1 MKITTKLLGSYLI
14 LAVVVFVLGIL
25 SLFGLNTMEDNSSEL
40 YTERVQPTIVLS
52 EIAQLMENTRVHM
65 LTGVINSDPS
75 RGEPALENIERIEE
89 LLADY
94 SNRTLGEEEVAL
106 VDELNRSWVTY
117 AEVLEETGILLAEE
131 DFTGAM
137 AGIRS
142 GGTWYGA
149 ANMYVTDLLE
159 LNNTLSAQAYSENR
173 SVYSNLMLII
183 IVASLVAI
191 IFAVLMGVMMGKLIG
206 KPLGVISRTLNGI
219 SEGDLTG
226 EALKTKR
233 KDEIGL
239 LEQATNKMQ
248 AELKHII
255 SSVSQATHHVLS
267 SSEELTQS
275 TNEVVQGAD
284 QIAITMQELASGS
297 ESQANYTS
305 DLSESMSTFVHTIE
319 ESVTDSER
327 VYTTSSKVR
336 QLTDEGRTM
345 MDSSVTQMQ
354 TIDQIVKQSVEGM
367 KGLDAKSSEV
377 SSLVTVIEGIA
388 EQTNLLALN
397 AAIEAARAGDQ
408 GRGFAVV
415 AEEVRKLSEQVS
427 GSVVEITDI
436 VKRMQT
442 ESSSVADA
450 LENGYEEVQR
460 GTTQIQQ
467 TGKTFNSISS
477 SIEQM
482 EKTIRTITEKLADN
496 KEQTLKM
503 SASVEEIASIS
514 EQSAAGIE
522 QTSASAQQSTSTM
535 QEVSASSEELARLA
549 EELNLLVDRFKLEE
563 NFS

>member
-14 LAVVVFVLGIL
+14 LAFIVLILGGL
-25 SLFGLNTMEDNSSEL
+25 SLFGLERMHSNSDEL

-65 LTGVINSDPS
+65 LTGVINADSS
-75 RGEPALENIERIEE
+75 RGEPALENIERINE
-89 LLADY
+89 LLVIYND
-94 SNRTLGEEEVAL
+94 RDIQGEEAEL
-106 VDELNRSWVTY
+106 VEELNRSWVNY
-117 AEVLEETGILLAEE
+117 SEALVETGVALADQ

-137 AGIRS
+137 GGIRA
-142 GGTWYGA
+142 GGAWYGA
-149 ANMYVTDLLE
+149 ANMY
-159 LNNTLSAQAYSENR
+159 LNEMMDMKETLAAQAFEESQT
-173 SVYSNLMLII
+173 VYVNLRRLIVTASI
-183 IVASLVAI
+183 LAIVFAI
-191 IFAVLMGVMMGKLIG
+191 VVGIVMGRLIG
-206 KPLGVISRTLNGI
+206 KPLSIISGKLNDV
-219 SEGDLTG
+219 SEGNLTG
-226 EALKTKR
+226 ETLKTKR

-248 AELKHII
+248 DELRHII
-255 SSVSQATHHVLS
+255 TSVANATNHVLS

-305 DLSESMSTFVHTIE
+305 DLSESMSAFVHTIE
-319 ESVTDSER
+319 QSVSDSER
-327 VYTTSSKVR
+327 VYNTSSKVR
-336 QLTDEGRTM
+336 VLTDEGQTM
-345 MDSSVTQMQ
+345 MNSSVAQMQ

-367 KGLDAKSSEV
+367 RGLDAKSSEV
-377 SSLVTVIEGIA
+377 SSLVTVIEEIA

-436 VKRMQT
+436 VKRMQE
-442 ESSSVADA
+442 ESSSVVSA
-450 LENGYEEVQR
+450 LEAGYGEVHK
-460 GTTQIQQ
+460 GTTQIQE

-477 SIEQM
+477 SVEQM
-482 EKTIRTITEKLADN
+482 EKTIRSITEKLADN
-496 KEQTLKM
+496 KAQTIKM
-503 SASVEEIASIS
+503 SSSVEEIASIS

-549 EELNLLVDRFKLEE
+549 EELNHLVERFEL
-563 NFS
+563 

>member
-14 LAVVVFVLGIL
+14 LAFIVLILGGL
-25 SLFGLNTMEDNSSEL
+25 SLFGLGVMDSNSDEL

-65 LTGVINSDPS
+65 LTGVINADPS
-75 RGEPALENIERIEE
+75 RGEPALENIERINE
-89 LLADY
+89 LLMIY
-94 SNRTLGEEEVAL
+94 SDRNLAEDEAL
-106 VDELNRSWVTY
+106 LVEELNRSWLNY
-117 AEVLEETGILLAEE
+117 YEVLLETGISLEE
-131 DFTGAM
+131 QDFTEAM
-137 AGIRS
+137 NGIRQ
-142 GGTWYGA
+142 GGAWYGA
-149 ANMYVTDLLE
+149 ANMYLTELLDMTE
-159 LNNTLSAQAYSENR
+159 GLSADAFEQNQT
-173 SVYSNLMLII
+173 VYINLRRMIMFAMLW
-183 IVASLVAI
+183 ST
-191 IFAVLMGVMMGKLIG
+191 IFAVAVGLLMGRVIG
-206 KPLGVISRTLNGI
+206 KPLGVISRKLNEV
-219 SEGDLTG
+219 SEGNLTG
-226 EALKTKR
+226 KSLKTKR

-248 AELKHII
+248 DELKHII
-255 SSVSQATHHVLS
+255 SSVSNATNHVLS

-305 DLSESMSTFVHTIE
+305 DLSESMSAFVQTIE
-319 ESVTDSER
+319 QSVTNTER
-327 VYTTSSKVR
+327 VYTTASKVR
-336 QLTDEGRTM
+336 QMTGEGQTM

-397 AAIEAARAGDQ
+397 AAIEAARAGEQ
-408 GRGFAVV
+408 GKGFAVV

-436 VKRMQT
+436 VKQMQR
-442 ESSSVADA
+442 ESSSMAGE
-450 LENGYEEVQR
+450 LESGYEEVQK

-477 SIEQM
+477 SVEQM
-482 EKTIRTITEKLADN
+482 EQTIRSITEKLVDN
-496 KEQTLKM
+496 KAQTIKM
-503 SASVEEIASIS
+503 SESVEEIASIS

-549 EELNLLVDRFKLEE
+549 EELNQLVERFKV
-563 NFS
+563 

>member
-14 LAVVVFVLGIL
+14 LAFIVLILGGL
-25 SLFGLNTMEDNSSEL
+25 SLFGLGVMDSNSDEL

-65 LTGVINSDPS
+65 LTGVINADPS
-75 RGEPALENIERIEE
+75 RGEPALENIERINE
-89 LLADY
+89 LLMIY
-94 SNRTLGEEEVAL
+94 SDRNLAEDEAL
-106 VDELNRSWVTY
+106 LVEELNRSWLNY
-117 AEVLEETGILLAEE
+117 YEVLLETGISLEE
-131 DFTGAM
+131 QDFTEAM
-137 AGIRS
+137 NGIRQ
-142 GGTWYGA
+142 GGAWYGA
-149 ANMYVTDLLE
+149 ANMYLTELLDMTE
-159 LNNTLSAQAYSENR
+159 GLSADAFEQNQT
-173 SVYSNLMLII
+173 VYINLRRMIMFAMLW
-183 IVASLVAI
+183 ST
-191 IFAVLMGVMMGKLIG
+191 IFAVAVGLLMGRVIG
-206 KPLGVISRTLNGI
+206 KPLGVISRKLNEV
-219 SEGDLTG
+219 SEGNLTG
-226 EALKTKR
+226 EVLKTKR

-248 AELKHII
+248 DELKHII
-255 SSVSQATHHVLS
+255 SSVSNATNHVLS

-305 DLSESMSTFVHTIE
+305 DLSESMSAFVQTIE
-319 ESVTDSER
+319 QSVNDSER

-336 QLTDEGRTM
+336 QLTDEGQTM

-367 KGLDAKSSEV
+367 KGPDAKSSEV

-397 AAIEAARAGDQ
+397 AAIEAARAGEQ
-408 GRGFAVV
+408 GKGFAVV

-436 VKRMQT
+436 VKQMQR
-442 ESSSVADA
+442 ESSSMAGA
-450 LENGYEEVQR
+450 LESGYEEVQK

-477 SIEQM
+477 SVEQM
-482 EKTIRTITEKLADN
+482 EQTIRSITEKLVDN
-496 KEQTLKM
+496 KAQTIKM
-503 SASVEEIASIS
+503 SESVEEIASIS

-549 EELNLLVDRFKLEE
+549 EELNQLVERFEV
-563 NFS
+563 